1 MQRFD
6 MSQYQGEEG
15 LVRLLGH
22 NASQQAGELTEKLTE
37 NPFTLI
43 LFDEIEKAPKEI
55 QHLFL
60 TLLDEGYIHDAT
72 GKKIDCRQTIII
84 ATSNAGSEF
93 IRETLQSGQ
102 YTQNNLQDKV
112 VEFILRDKIFSPEFI
127 NRFDTTIVF
136 TPLSQGNL
144 REIAKLQ
151 LNSLNRRLANKEI
164 RVRPTDELINF
175 LASSGASREFGARA
189 MRRTIETSLE
199 DYLAKKLLDGS
210 FKEGNEIT
218 IDPGKFT
225 AS

>member
-1 MQRFD
+1 MLVDDAQKEKLTNLEDILHLRIINQHSAIRQLSGALRRARLNVSSESKPIGSFLFLGPTGVGKTETAKALAESYFGGQDRMQRFD

-15 LVRLLGH
+15 LSRLLGH

-93 IRETLQSGQ
+93 IRQTLQTGQ
-102 YTQNNLQDKV
+102 FTQRGLEEKV
-112 VEFILRDKIFSPEFI
+112 IEYILREKYFSPEFI
-127 NRFDTTIVF
+127 NRFNSAIVF
-136 TPLSQGNL
+136 TPLS
-144 REIAKLQ
+144 
-151 LNSLNRRLANKEI
+151 
-164 RVRPTDELINF
+164 D
-175 LASSGASREFGARA
+175 
-189 MRRTIETSLE
+189 
-199 DYLAKKLLDGS
+199 
-210 FKEGNEIT
+210 
-218 IDPGKFT
+218 
-225 AS
+225 